1 MKKRLLT
8 VLVALMGVFTHSNAQ
23 ISVRTEGKVVPQQEE
38 VVYDSLSN
46 IALSSGLVGQ
56 HFRTTDEAL
65 AKFNGELKK
74 YIGQRIYIMPL
85 TQRDKQDKSRISDGW
100 DHLRG
105 SYYIIDNFD
114 IDLDQPSYLNYCELD
129 KVIFQLKDDNG
140 NKHKWAVQD
149 YLFLGGDFDEALL
162 VGYYEKL
169 KQRFVG
175 KSVVYTGRINGLF
188 SFSADEL
195 QHSHSAI
202 DTKTGQ
208 VVKLSIGDK
217 WQCVDLQFVDDD
229 FLWQLYMVLTNS
241 EGNEILA
248 RLQNT
253 RLTSEETNIAF
264 FSCFET
270 QTRFSLWKEMAIK
283 KYGKDNAQL
292 VLERKVKIGMTD
304 EMCLDS
310 WGEPKSRNKTILN
323 GKISQQWVYNSGTYL
338 YFDNGILTAIQ
349 N

>member
-46 IALSSGLVGQ
+46 IALSRGLVSQ

-85 TQRDKQDKSRISDGW
+85 TQRDKQDKSRISYGW

-105 SYYIIDNFD
+105 NYYAIDSFD
-114 IDLDQPSYLNYCELD
+114 VKLDKPSYSNYCSLD
-129 KVIFQLKDDNG
+129 EVTFKLKDDNG
-140 NKHKWAVQD
+140 NKHEWAVQD

-208 VVKLSIGDK
+208 VVKLVIGDE
-217 WQCVDLQFVDDD
+217 WQCVDLQLVDDD
-229 FLWQLYMVLTNS
+229 YLWQLYMVLTNS
-241 EGNEILA
+241 KGNEILA

-253 RLTSEETNIAF
+253 RLTSEETNVAF
-264 FSCFET
+264 FSCFEDKT
-270 QTRFSLWKEMAIK
+270 TFSLWKEMNIK
-283 KYGKDNAQL
+283 NYGKENAQHI
-292 VLERKVKIGMTD
+292 LERKVKIGMTE